1 MAYVPLEDA
10 QASTARR
17 RRRGALALGA
27 LAASAGAAVRVARRP
42 LFQALAAE
50 TDATLG
56 FSCSN
61 EYSSAASP
69 GPGVGYLHLD
79 PRYTVEP
86 ARLTTLEALSSPHAP
101 TSCGWEVALEMG
113 AASDVYDDEAASRS
127 FTANGTTVAVV
138 FPRPG
143 TYAVTVSCLNG
154 AAAGKHKTLS
164 ATKKVTCTYVR
175 RELRELSD
183 ADRDAFLDAF
193 MVMAST
199 GSGAG
204 QRLYGQHYRAL
215 SEFESMHLVAA
226 GGARVDHIHD
236 GLGMPTQHIAMSAEF
251 ELSLQSVAKQIS
263 LPYWDYT
270 VDSYLVKAAK
280 NGDKTQAIFSSDL
293 FSDDWFG
300 ATSGQRH
307 TVTSGRFGY
316 LEVPLNASAEMHSP
330 FGYLRAP
337 WNVNPSP
344 FVTRYHNLCGMDLT
358 AAATGGGSNGIVD
371 YTWPTCAI
379 HHKMTFSD
387 LYSSWYKW
395 SWNIGYTPHGP
406 VHAWIGGVGGDCESA
421 FDGLAPIVG
430 DAAVMGLK
438 AGSFGLLKDA
448 YRSKIVTMPTYCAMD
463 SGRSC
468 RWNCPNFTAMGS
480 SDARTRSAFQFLNT
494 YGVDVSSLV
503 WKDQLE
509 VVETVFCE
517 TTYWPGDHL
526 EAASP
531 IEASFWPIHPTIER
545 LLHYKALA
553 LPFKE
558 HLWEDIS
565 AGPGKSLYCT
575 EDMTECRGHHPWDLT
590 FWQVTAKNGT
600 DGYVKSYLTNE
611 EVRQLTSPNENYS
624 LPYIYNHFE
633 WPHCDEDG
641 YPFRKLESP
650 ALSSSS

>member
-27 LAASAGAAVRVARRP
+27 LAATAGAAVRVARRP
-42 LFQALAAE
+42 LFQALAAD

-113 AASDVYDDEAASRS
+113 AASDVYDDEVASRS

-193 MVMAST
+193 M
-199 GSGAG
+199 
-204 QRLYGQHYRAL
+204 
-215 SEFESMHLVAA
+215 
-226 GGARVDHIHD
+226 
-236 GLGMPTQHIAMSAEF
+236 HIAMSAEF

-307 TVTSGRFGY
+307 T
-316 LEVPLNASAEMHSP
+316 MHSP

-611 EVRQLTSPNENYS
+611 E
-624 LPYIYNHFE
+624 

>member
-27 LAASAGAAVRVARRP
+27 LAATAGAAVRVARRP

-263 LPYWDYT
+263 LPNWDYT

-448 YRSKIVTMPTYCAMD
+448 YRSKI
-463 SGRSC
+463 
-468 RWNCPNFTAMGS
+468 
-480 SDARTRSAFQFLNT
+480 FLNT

-531 IEASFWPIHPTIER
+531 IEAPFWPIHPTIER

-575 EDMTECRGHHPWDLT
+575 EDMTECRGHPLGPHALAGHREERHRRLRRPT
-590 FWQVTAKNGT
+590 
-600 DGYVKSYLTNE
+600 TNE